1 MRVMLIDDDRE
12 RLAML
17 DAALVAEGH
26 LVVARLMGQDDLLTA
41 VANHQPEII
50 LIDVDAPGRDTL
62 ETLGMISR
70 DRPRPIVLFAAES
83 DADTIRRAMQAGVSA
98 YVVDGLAQARLKP
111 VMNVAIARFH
121 EYQALKG
128 QLEEARIQLAD
139 RKDVERA
146 KGLLMERRKLSEPEA
161 FAALRKLA
169 MDKSIRIGEA
179 ARMLIAAA
187 ELL

>member
-1 MRVMLIDDDRE
+1 MRVMLIDDDDE

-26 LVVARLMGQDDLLTA
+26 QVVARLMGQDDLLRA

-70 DRPRPIVLFAAES
+70 DRPRPIVLFAAQS
-83 DADTIRRAMQAGVSA
+83 DQDTIRRAMKAGVSA
-98 YVVDGLAQARLKP
+98 YVVDGLNQARLKP
-111 VMNVAIARFH
+111 VMEVAIARFH
-121 EYQALKG
+121 EYQSLKE
-128 QLEEARIQLAD
+128 QLEDAKLQLAE

-146 KGLLMERRKLSEPEA
+146 KALLMERRKLSEPEA
-161 FAALRKLA
+161 FAALRKMA
-169 MDKSIRIGEA
+169 MDRSIRLGEA
-179 ARMLIAAA
+179 ARILIAAS